1 MIRPAIVIGATVL
14 VGGYLTIR
22 RYIPTSLD
30 RIPFQLY
37 DRKVPVNTPVFTI
50 QRYVSSNYMGLPV
63 FLGIYTTSAGPKQG
77 IRIGP
82 VGSPI
87 WCLRRSYTEGDALV
101 LEFDGD
107 IRLVFNGSNVRISG
121 PSGVVD
127 SPLIDVIPIFLG
139 SLSEDID
146 KIAKLQ

>member
-1 MIRPAIVIGATVL
+1 MKPVAVIGATVL
-14 VGGYLTIR
+14 VGGYLTVR
-22 RYIPTSLD
+22 QYIPTSLD

-37 DRKVPVNTPVFTI
+37 DRKVQVNTPVFTI

-63 FLGIYTTSAGPKQG
+63 FVGIYTTLNGTKQG
-77 IRIGP
+77 VRIGP

-101 LEFDGD
+101 MEFDGD
-107 IRLVFNGSNVRISG
+107 IRLVFNGPNVRISE

-127 SPLIDVIPIFLG
+127 SSWNPVKPVSLG

-146 KIAKLQ
+146 KLADLR